1 MPIAVLPIV
10 AHPPTRPTPVA
21 PSPHTELK
29 DMVVCEDNQGVLDSL
44 ATFYK
49 LGDALSPSKVRRASS
64 WVNETIGRVAAA

>member
-1 MPIAVLPIV
+1 
-10 AHPPTRPTPVA
+10 
-21 PSPHTELK
+21 
-29 DMVVCEDNQGVLDSL
+29 MVVCEDNQGVLDSL